1 MGSDALSNTS
11 ATSITIRFVLNKGD
25 GGKFPSRRDFSP
37 SEIADLRQ
45 CLAFVLDL
53 DPGSI
58 PSAWKA
64 KILEVTFLYD
74 GITPIQGKDF
84 GYRFQTRKS
93 YLQGYP
99 APILRFLLD
108 RPVKPSLLCRV
119 LSGSWLSLTTAS
131 LSEAGETSYY
141 AEDHNGYTSA
151 LPPAEISAWLALL
164 EHHHALCGKTFAFP
178 DGLPEHG
185 HQFKAI
191 DFALS
196 PTSRHE

>member
-1 MGSDALSNTS
+1 MGSHALSNTS
-11 ATSITIRFVLNKGD
+11 ATSITIRFVFNKGD
-25 GGKFPSRRDFSP
+25 GGAFPARLDFSP

-53 DPGSI
+53 DPSSI

-84 GYRFQTRKS
+84 GYWFQARKS

-108 RPVKPSLLCRV
+108 RPVKPSMLCRV
-119 LSGSWLSLTTAS
+119 LSGSWFSLTTAS
-131 LSEAGETSYY
+131 LSDAGKTPYY

-151 LPPAEISAWLALL
+151 LLPAEISAWLALL
-164 EHHHALCGKTFAFP
+164 EHHHALSGKTFAFP

-185 HQFKAI
+185 HRFNAT
-191 DFALS
+191 DFVL
-196 PTSRHE
+196 PLQG

>member
-1 MGSDALSNTS
+1 MGSNALSNAS

-45 CLAFVLDL
+45 CLAFVLDI

-84 GYRFQTRKS
+84 GYRFQARKS
-93 YLQGYP
+93 HLQGYP
-99 APILRFLLD
+99 APVLRFLLN

-119 LSGSWLSLTTAS
+119 LSGSWFGLTTAS
-131 LSEAGETSYY
+131 LSEAGEAPYY

-151 LPPAEISAWLALL
+151 LPPAEVSAWLTLL
-164 EHHHALCGKTFAFP
+164 EHHRALSGKTFAFP
-178 DGLPEHG
+178 DGLPEYG
-185 HQFKAI
+185 HRFNAV
-191 DFALS
+191 DFALPPS
-196 PTSRHE
+196 G